1 MALFKTQKSA
11 TDVRKEQD
19 RYIGVNMPYDSVTGL
34 PTREGMERFFETLPA
49 GGAGYAYMTICM
61 ERFFQ
66 LYDLFGYDAGHL
78 NVVAVADAIREDL
91 HEDESVCRDM
101 LDHFDILF
109 RYHGEN
115 ELLQR
120 VEGLLKILSSIE
132 ITDRTS
138 KYEYPRWFTCGVFE
152 ITGEGESFDDI
163 RDMAELARKK
173 ARQQNSAFG
182 FFKKDMREEINRMR
196 KLMQDAGGAMQ
207 KQEFVPFFHPKYD
220 LNTKRI
226 VGADVLARWQHPD
239 QGIVMPQVFIPM
251 LEQNGQIIELDMYML
266 EQACKLVKKWTER
279 EEMPVPLSVNISPLN
294 IYKKGFIKRII
305 EITEKYQVPPC
316 LIELEMSESAIMKNS
331 RNISQRMREL
341 SEEGFRVSVDNFGA
355 GYLSLGLFQELPINL
370 IKLDRSFLKDAKP
383 EKSIAVIMENII
395 RAAHELGIMVVAEG
409 IETQEHTELLNQT
422 GCNFG
427 MGFLFSKPMPLYEF
441 ERLTL

>member
-152 ITGEGESFDDI
+152 VTGEG
-163 RDMAELARKK
+163 
-173 ARQQNSAFG
+173 
-182 FFKKDMREEINRMR
+182 
-196 KLMQDAGGAMQ
+196 
-207 KQEFVPFFHPKYD
+207 
-220 LNTKRI
+220 
-226 VGADVLARWQHPD
+226 
-239 QGIVMPQVFIPM
+239 
-251 LEQNGQIIELDMYML
+251 
-266 EQACKLVKKWTER
+266 
-279 EEMPVPLSVNISPLN
+279 
-294 IYKKGFIKRII
+294 
-305 EITEKYQVPPC
+305 
-316 LIELEMSESAIMKNS
+316 
-331 RNISQRMREL
+331 
-341 SEEGFRVSVDNFGA
+341 
-355 GYLSLGLFQELPINL
+355 
-370 IKLDRSFLKDAKP
+370 
-383 EKSIAVIMENII
+383 
-395 RAAHELGIMVVAEG
+395 
-409 IETQEHTELLNQT
+409 
-422 GCNFG
+422 
-427 MGFLFSKPMPLYEF
+427 
-441 ERLTL
+441 